1 MKKILYLLFTISF
14 TYSCLSMP
22 KKNLVY
28 HTLDI
33 RLDQHGINANTTI
46 LISDIK
52 VLPPY
57 DTKKICYSYRDN
69 EVENYVYHLW
79 ASPISDML
87 LYSLVFS
94 GNPTSRIRFI
104 TQKHNE
110 NESTHELRIVVKNF
124 LHRIQGDKS
133 YVIVDM
139 IFYISKKGIIK
150 QMHYHEKIF
159 CKQNTP
165 YAAVVAFNKALDKI
179 FNDVITKIVW

>member
-1 MKKILYLLFTISF
+1 M
-14 TYSCLSMP
+14 
-22 KKNLVY
+22 VY

-139 IFYISKKGIIK
+139 IFYISKKRNY
-150 QMHYHEKIF
+150 QT
-159 CKQNTP
+159 N
-165 YAAVVAFNKALDKI
+165 ALP
-179 FNDVITKIVW
+179 